1 MTKEKVNQLENDVS
15 VIKREIITF
24 RGDVKDV
31 KNLLRGFIFVS
42 LTILG
47 LIIVQIWSSA
57 GDKKIMQSY
66 IIHNQLVIKD
76 MTRQGMDT
84 GWYKPDAEL
93 ISRDGKNK

>member
-1 MTKEKVNQLENDVS
+1 
-15 VIKREIITF
+15 
-24 RGDVKDV
+24 
-31 KNLLRGFIFVS
+31 
-42 LTILG
+42 
-47 LIIVQIWSSA
+47 
-57 GDKKIMQSY
+57 MQSY